1 LATVLSV
8 NPQSTSGGLRRIDLQ
23 SPIQYLKGIGPT
35 KAKALDSMGIKTVE
49 DLLYH
54 IPRRYLD
61 RSTFTPISQLQ
72 VNSKVTVMGTVE
84 SYGVK
89 RWRKPQYWLI
99 IREHKNFLKLVWFS
113 GIRYVQNRFKE
124 GDTIIASGEIRDFYG
139 LQMPHPEFEI
149 ISGPVDP
156 NSEKGE
162 KLIHTGGIIP
172 LYPSTSELKHL
183 YLDSRGFR
191 RTISFILEN
200 LQTQVPE
207 SLPVKVR
214 KELELPP
221 LDWSLK
227 NIHFPASLE
236 EAKKSKKRLAF
247 EELFYL
253 ELLLALRKK
262 RSEIKE
268 EGIIFH
274 RPGELVKTFMQSLP
288 FELTPAQ
295 RKVLNE
301 VYQDVS
307 SGKAMHRLLQGDV
320 GSGKTIV
327 ALLTMLMAV
336 ENGYQTAIM
345 APTEVL
351 AEQHYLSLSFFL
363 EPLKIKPLLLTS
375 SVKTGERKKILEKIS
390 SGEAKIIVGTHSL
403 IQKEVNFN
411 NLGLAVIDEQHR
423 FGVLQRL
430 SLKLKGKSPHLLVMT
445 ATPIPRTL
453 ALTVYGDLDVS
464 VIDQMPPGRKKI
476 ETRLLEEHSSEKG
489 YLFLEEELK
498 KGRQAYIVYPLIEE
512 SEKADLKAATEG
524 YQFLKEKVFSH
535 RQIALLHGRI
545 KREEREKIMKDFRLK
560 KFDILVC
567 TTVIEV
573 GLDVPNSTL
582 MLIEHAERFGLSQLH
597 QLRGRIGRG
606 EEQSYCILKFSPM
619 ISGEAKKRLQILSS
633 TTDGFRISEAD
644 LKLRGPGEFFGTKQH
659 GLPDLK
665 IADLTEDLGLLYKA
679 RDWAF
684 RIVQED
690 PNLSSKDNL
699 CLRSKFIKR
708 YKDKFKLADIG

>member
-1 LATVLSV
+1 LSTLSPAKTR
-8 NPQSTSGGLRRIDLQ
+8 NFSKKLTLQ
-23 SPIQYLKGIGPT
+23 SPIQYLKGIGPV
-35 KAKALDSMGIKTVE
+35 KGKALASLGIKTVE
-49 DLLYH
+49 DFLYH

-61 RSTFTPISQLQ
+61 RSNITPISRLQ
-72 VNSKVTVMGTVE
+72 ANTRATVMGIVE
-84 SYGVK
+84 SYGIK
-89 RWRKPQYWLI
+89 RWRSPQYWVVL
-99 IREHKNFLKLVWFS
+99 REDKSFLKLVWFS
-113 GIRYVQNRFKE
+113 GIRYIQNRFKE
-124 GDTIIASGEIRDFYG
+124 GDTVIASGEVKDFYG

-149 ISGPVDP
+149 ISGSLDAD
-156 NSEKGE
+156 SE
-162 KLIHTGGIIP
+162 KLIHTGRVIP
-172 LYPSTSELKHL
+172 LYASTSELKNL

-191 RTISFILEN
+191 RSISFLLEN
-200 LQTQVPE
+200 LPQIQETIPQKVIE
-207 SLPVKVR
+207 ELNLPA
-214 KELELPP
+214 

-227 NIHFPASLE
+227 NIHFPDSLE
-236 EAKKSKKRLAF
+236 DAKKARMRLAF

-262 RSEIKE
+262 RSETRE
-268 EGIIFH
+268 EGIIFQ
-274 RPGELVKTFMQSLP
+274 RPGESIKIFLESLP
-288 FELTPAQ
+288 FELTSAQ

-301 VYQDVS
+301 IYQDIS

-327 ALLTMLMAV
+327 ALITMLMAV
-336 ENGYQTAIM
+336 ENGYQTALM

-351 AEQHYLSLSFFL
+351 AEQHYLSLSYLL
-363 EPLKIKPLLLTS
+363 ETLEIEPLLLTS
-375 SVKTGERKKILEKIS
+375 SVKTLEKKKVLSKIS
-390 SGEAKIIVGTHSL
+390 SGEGKIVIGTHSL

-423 FGVLQRL
+423 FGVMQRL
-430 SLKLKGKSPHLLVMT
+430 GLKLKGKSPHLLVMT

-476 ETRLLEEHSSEKG
+476 ETRLLDENSSERG
-489 YLFLEEELK
+489 YSFLEEELK

-524 YQFLKEKVFSH
+524 YKYLQEKIFPH
-535 RQIALLHGRI
+535 RRPALLHGRI
-545 KREEREKIMKDFRLK
+545 KREEREKVMRDFRSK
-560 KFDILVC
+560 NYDILVC

-573 GLDVPNSTL
+573 GLDVPNATL

-606 EEQSYCILKFSPM
+606 EERSYCILKFSDS
-619 ISGEAKKRLQILSS
+619 ISEDARKRLRILSS
-633 TTDGFRISEAD
+633 TTDGFQISEAD

-659 GLPDLK
+659 GLPDFK

-684 RIVQED
+684 KIVQGD
-690 PNLSSKDNL
+690 PSLSSRENL
-699 CLRSKFIKR
+699 CLRNKFIRR
-708 YKDKFKLADIG
+708 YKDKFKLADVG

>member
-1 LATVLSV
+1 MLTLSPAKIR
-8 NPQSTSGGLRRIDLQ
+8 NFSKKLTLQ
-23 SPIQYLKGIGPT
+23 SPIQYLKGIGPA
-35 KAKALDSMGIKTVE
+35 KGKALASLGIKTVE
-49 DLLYH
+49 DFLYH

-61 RSTFTPISQLQ
+61 RSTLTSISRLQ
-72 VNSKVTVMGTVE
+72 VNTRATVMGIVE
-84 SYGVK
+84 SYGIK
-89 RWRKPQYWLI
+89 RWKSPQYWVIL
-99 IREHKNFLKLVWFS
+99 REDKSFLKLVWFS
-113 GIRYVQNRFKE
+113 GIRYIQNRFKE
-124 GDTIIASGEIRDFYG
+124 GDTVMASGEVKDFYG

-149 ISGPVDP
+149 ISGSVDTD
-156 NSEKGE
+156 SE
-162 KLIHTGGIIP
+162 KLIHTGRVIP
-172 LYPSTSELKHL
+172 LYPSTSELKNL

-191 RTISFILEN
+191 RSISALLEN
-200 LQTQVPE
+200 LPHIQETIPPKVIE
-207 SLPVKVR
+207 ELNLPA
-214 KELELPP
+214 

-227 NIHFPASLE
+227 NIHFPHSLE
-236 EAKKSKKRLAF
+236 DAKKSRMRLAF

-262 RSEIKE
+262 KSETRE
-268 EGIIFH
+268 EGIIFQ
-274 RPGELVKTFMQSLP
+274 RPGELIKIFLGGLP
-288 FELTPAQ
+288 FELTSAQ

-301 VYQDVS
+301 IYQDVS

-327 ALLTMLMAV
+327 ALIAMLMAV
-336 ENGYQTAIM
+336 ENGYQTALM

-351 AEQHYLSLSFFL
+351 AEQHYLSLGYLL
-363 EPLKIKPLLLTS
+363 EKLKIEPLLLTS
-375 SVKTGERKKILEKIS
+375 SVKTPEKKNVLSKIS
-390 SGEAKIIVGTHSL
+390 SGEGKIVIGTHSL
-403 IQKEVNFN
+403 IQKGVDFK

-423 FGVLQRL
+423 FGVMQRL
-430 SLKLKGKSPHLLVMT
+430 SLKLKGQSPHLLVMT

-476 ETRLLEEHSSEKG
+476 ETRLLDEGSSEKG
-489 YLFLEEELK
+489 YSLLEEELK
-498 KGRQAYIVYPLIEE
+498 KGRQAYIVYPLIGE

-524 YQFLKEKVFSH
+524 YEYLQKEIFPH
-535 RQIALLHGRI
+535 RKLALLHGRI
-545 KREEREKIMKDFRLK
+545 KREEREKVMRDFRSK
-560 KFDILVC
+560 SYDILVC

-573 GLDVPNSTL
+573 GLDVPNATL

-606 EEQSYCILKFSPM
+606 EEQSYCILKFSQL
-619 ISGEAKKRLQILSS
+619 ISEDARKRLNILSS
-633 TTDGFRISEAD
+633 TTDGFQISEAD

-659 GLPDLK
+659 GLPDFK

-690 PNLSSKDNL
+690 PNLSSRENL
-699 CLRSKFIKR
+699 CLRSKFIRR
-708 YKDKFKLADIG
+708 YKDKFKLADVG